1 MIETAVVENHIH
13 HHLQSLLVSLSSK
26 LLVLLVGSEAWIYTI
41 VIGGSVTMIGTVLAI
56 IRTVILQDRSK
67 PQGGYAQLVEIIQ
80 MLADSLQV
88 ATMTKTWC
96 RAVAGLV
103 THVLECIVLQI
114 AIGKAVGHQHVEHI
128 LVRETDALVTRHLT
142 VLQHILHLLR
152 LLALLEVE
160 RHLSCLGTIEIE
172 IHQEIVRR
180 IEAGDAIH
188 LHTRI
193 IHRNIGILDIL
204 SIHHQLERGILHAHI
219 PVGRFNAAYVDCRIH
234 TYCATHKH

>member
-1 MIETAVVENHIH
+1 MLETTVVENHIH
-13 HHLQSLLVSLSSK
+13 HYLQTFLVSLINE
-26 LLVLLVGSEAWIYTI
+26 LLILCIGSEAWIYTI
-41 VIGGSVTMIGTVLAI
+41 VIGGSIAMIGTVLAI
-56 IRTVILQDRSK
+56 IRTVVLQNRSK
-67 PQGGYAQLVEIIQ
+67 PQGGYTQLVEIIQ
-80 MLADSLQV
+80 MLTDSLQV
-88 ATMTKTWC
+88 AAMTKTWC

-114 AIGKAVGHQHVEHI
+114 AIGKTVGHQHVEHI

-160 RHLSCLGTIEIE
+160 CHLSSLGTIEIE
-172 IHQEIVRR
+172 IHQQVVRR

-193 IHRNIGILDIL
+193 IHRDIGILDIL
-204 SIHHQLERGILHAHI
+204 TIHHQLKRSILHAHI
-219 PVGRFNAAYVDCRIH
+219 PVGRFNAAYVDCRVH
-234 TYCATHKH
+234 TYCATH

>member
-13 HHLQSLLVSLSSK
+13 HNLQTLLVSLINE
-26 LLVLLVGSEAWIYTI
+26 LLILCIGSEAWIHTI
-41 VIGGSVTMIGTVLAI
+41 VVGGGITMIGTVLAI
-56 IRTVILQDRSK
+56 IRTVVLQNRSK
-67 PQGGYAQLVEIIQ
+67 PQGSYAQLAEIIQ
-80 MLADSLQV
+80 VLADSLQV
-88 ATMTKTWC
+88 ATMTKTRC

-114 AIGKAVGHQHVEHI
+114 SIGKTVRHQHVEHI
-128 LVRETDALVTRHLT
+128 LVRKADALVSRHLT

-172 IHQEIVRR
+172 IHQQVVRR

-219 PVGRFNAAYVDCRIH
+219 PVGWFNAAYVDRCVH
-234 TYCATHKH
+234 TYCATHKQ